1 MSRSAPIDTAQKQE
15 TPHPKDAEKKVPQV
29 RVELESLME
38 QARGIED
45 IDSLVGIVEEIGQYL
60 IHLQWLE
67 QQLLPLITEAR
78 ARYNNAMEAM
88 RVSEDREAVRLN
100 NDGVAMNRAVIESR
114 LAHSEMRKSLN
125 AFQQARNRY
134 EDEYTDLKG
143 FRSVV
148 EACKMTLHQKIK
160 ALMDEY
166 RGKPYNKSNQN
177 NNQ

>member
-1 MSRSAPIDTAQKQE
+1 MSRSAPIDTAPKQE
-15 TPHPKDAEKKVPQV
+15 TQHPKDPEKKVPQV
-29 RVELESLME
+29 RIELESLME
-38 QARGIED
+38 QARGVDD
-45 IDSLVGIVEEIGQYL
+45 IDCLLGVVEEMGQYL

-67 QQLLPLITEAR
+67 QQQLPLITEAR
-78 ARYNNAMEAM
+78 ARYNTAMEELK
-88 RVSEDREAVRLN
+88 VSEDREAIRLN
-100 NDGVAMNRAVIESR
+100 DDGIAMNRAVVEAR

-166 RGKPYNKSNQN
+166 RGNPYNKNKENSDQ
-177 NNQ
+177 